1 MAGAQPRAVLFGV
14 AGPTLSH
21 GERHFFRDV
30 DPLGFILFAR
40 NCVDPDSTRAL
51 VADLRETVGRSDA
64 LVLIDQEG
72 GRVQRLKPPFW
83 RAAPAAEA
91 FGRLAEEDEAN
102 AVEAAWLNSRL
113 LAADLVALGIDVDC
127 APVLDVRQ
135 PEGHDVIGDRAFA
148 NHPETVALLGRAS
161 CAGFLA
167 GGVLPVIK
175 HIPGHGRATLD
186 SHEALPLVNAPL
198 ADLRRVDFAPFA
210 ALADMP
216 MAMTAHVIY
225 EVIDPVA
232 PATTSARV
240 IREAIRCA
248 IGFDGLL
255 ISDDLCMRAL
265 SGRAGDRASAAIAAG
280 CDVTLHCNANFDEM
294 REIAAVCPTLSPDAV
309 RRLARAQSMRGKAE
323 PFDRERAQQ
332 RLAGLLGA
340 QVGA

>member
-1 MAGAQPRAVLFGV
+1 MAGAHPRAVIFGV
-14 AGPTLSH
+14 AGPTLSKR
-21 GERHFFRDV
+21 ERHFFTDV

-40 NCVDPDSTRAL
+40 NCLDPTSTRAL
-51 VADLRETVGRSDA
+51 VADLRESVGRSDA

-83 RAAPAAEA
+83 RAAPAAAA
-91 FGRLAEEDEAN
+91 FGRLAEVNEAN
-102 AVEAAWLNSRL
+102 AVEAVWLNSRL
-113 LAADLVALGIDVDC
+113 LAADLTALGIDVDC

-135 PEGHDVIGDRAFA
+135 PEGHNVIGDRAFA
-148 NHPETVALLGRAS
+148 NQPETVALLGRAS

-186 SHEALPLVNAPL
+186 SHEALPVVNAPL
-198 ADLRRVDFAPFA
+198 EDLRRVDFAPFA
-210 ALADMP
+210 ALAKMP

-225 EVIDPVA
+225 DAIDPAA

-240 IREAIRCA
+240 IRETIRS
-248 IGFDGLL
+248 IVGFDGLL

-280 CDVTLHCNANFDEM
+280 CDVTLHCNGDFGEM
-294 REIAAVCPTLSPDAV
+294 REIAAVCPALSPETV
-309 RRLARAQSMRGKAE
+309 RRLARAQSMRAKAE

-332 RLAGLLGA
+332 RLAVLLGA